1 MDLLYSQALRG
12 WGAHGPWAKSLS
24 KCPRCP
30 HLQKGRVVVRQWPER
45 PTEALGSQRELG
57 SVDPWSILASGA
69 APPTPSCW
77 PESEAGRT
85 GASPLIHHQ
94 ALSITVTPQ
103 GPAYP
108 SALAQTPACRCLSL
122 PLIHLRRC
130 IPKGTFQHPVTY
142 LVNIN

>member
-85 GASPLIHHQ
+85 GASPLPSPSGPVHHCDPPRPS
-94 ALSITVTPQ
+94 LPISP
-103 GPAYP
+103 GPDSCLP
-108 SALAQTPACRCLSL
+108 LSL
-122 PLIHLRRC
+122 PPFDPSQTLHSQ
-130 IPKGTFQHPVTY
+130 GNFSTSSY
-142 LVNIN
+142 LLGKY